1 MDKVFNSEASI
12 ASAKKALSV
21 FEENIM
27 ATANSTTNDLH
38 ETLSKL
44 DDKYKNEIVEFTEQ
58 INVFVRRVNSFV
70 VENTKALEQREKR
83 IVEYDSNSY
92 KKRNIL

>member
-1 MDKVFNSEASI
+1 MDKIFNSDSAMV
-12 ASAKKALSV
+12 SAKRILNV
-21 FEENIM
+21 FEENVL
-27 ATANSTTNDLH
+27 ATLNAKTNDLQ

-44 DDKYKNEIVEFTEQ
+44 DEKYKNEILEFIEQ
-58 INVFVRRVNSFV
+58 INAIGKKVEIFVD
-70 VENTKALEQREKR
+70 ENTKALEQRNKC